1 MLFQANQS
9 PIKRSLDWLS
19 TRSGITWLV
28 VLGAAL
34 RSYHYLR
41 GPSLWHDEAALVVNV
56 LEKSFREL
64 LGPLLFSEAAPPL
77 FLWLE
82 KAVVMLLGDS
92 LYALRLPPFLAS
104 CASLG
109 LLAYV
114 ARRWLSPAAAPWAVL
129 LFACSDKLLGHS
141 CEAKQYTIEALAA
154 LVVLAL
160 YIRTENW
167 LLERRLLL
175 FAALAPV
182 LMSLAYPGCFLYG
195 GLLLAFLPSV
205 WRSRHASEWL
215 SYAALATCVFST
227 FALLLIGPM
236 YAQRNQAIVECWEG
250 MRQFPDWNRP
260 WTVPGWLLRASMELI
275 AYVIRPIGPFFV
287 PGTIIG
293 AVVFWRRGMFAPLTL
308 LATPILLAGAASC
321 FKAYPYGGVRVMVYA
336 APAIVL
342 WAGAGIELCLAW
354 FGARQR
360 ALAWALAAVLLA
372 PLGFAARQVAFPSP
386 RADCASAAAF
396 VEQHRQADEPV
407 AANHWEYLYYFR
419 NLGLSF
425 SPLERFTPPTQGRV
439 WFVATAAE
447 RADRDACLTAT
458 FPVNRWQ
465 TIDRKEFERTSVVLV
480 QAKRDATAGLSTGL
494 SR

>member
-1 MLFQANQS
+1 MSFQADQS
-9 PIKRSLDWLS
+9 PIKRSIDWLS

-56 LEKSFREL
+56 LEKSFLQL

-82 KAVVMLLGDS
+82 KAVAILLGDS
-92 LYALRLPPFLAS
+92 LYALRLLPFLAS

-141 CEAKQYTIEALAA
+141 CEAKQYTIEVLVALI
-154 LVVLAL
+154 VPAL
-160 YIRTENW
+160 YIRTESW

-182 LMSLAYPGCFLYG
+182 LMSAAYPGCFLYG
-195 GLLLAFLPSV
+195 GLLLALLPAV
-205 WRSRHASEWL
+205 WRSRHASEWI
-215 SYAALATCVFST
+215 SYAALVTCVFST

-236 YAQRNQAIVECWEG
+236 HAQRNQAIVECWEG
-250 MRQFPDWNRP
+250 MQQFPDWNRP
-260 WTVPGWLLRASMELI
+260 WTVPGWMLQANLDLI
-275 AYVIRPIGPFFV
+275 GYVIRPIGQIFA
-287 PGTIIG
+287 PGAIIG
-293 AVVFWRRGMFAPLTL
+293 AVLFWRRRMFAPLTL
-308 LATPILLAGAASC
+308 LATPILLAGGASC

-342 WAGAGIELCLAW
+342 WAAAGIEPCLAW
-354 FGARQR
+354 FRARQR
-360 ALAWALAAVLLA
+360 ALAWAVTALLLA
-372 PLGFAARQVAFPSP
+372 PLGFAARQVAVPSP
-386 RADCASAAAF
+386 RADCAAAAAF
-396 VEQHRQADEPV
+396 VEQHRRPEERV

-419 NLGLSF
+419 NLGGSF
-425 SPLERFTPPTQGRV
+425 APLERFTPPAEGRV
-439 WFVATAAE
+439 WFVATAGE

-458 FPVNRWQ
+458 FPARRWQ
-465 TIDRKEFERTSVVLV
+465 TLDRKEFERTSVVLV
-480 QAKRDATAGLSTGL
+480 RTKRDATAGRAASLP
-494 SR
+494 R